1 MNQTVKNTLAK
12 IAKRTDEWDHY
23 LPSALFAVRTIK
35 QETTTFS
42 PFELVYGRDP
52 RREYGVTHR
61 DTGSHE
67 DKVWAYVTRDLE
79 RLQRIRKKAR
89 GFIEKAQERQ
99 QKKIIEKSE
108 ITETLSIGDEVLL
121 YRNVIEAS

>member
-1 MNQTVKNTLAK
+1 M
-12 IAKRTDEWDHY
+12 
-23 LPSALFAVRTIK
+23 RTIK

-42 PFELVYGRDP
+42 PFKLVYGRDP
-52 RREYGVTHR
+52 RQEYGVTHH